1 MNELPLKRQKFL
13 YFGTLI
19 APLLLIFPAGSFAD
33 QTKVEEAADKMS
45 KMSVEETNGGKHS
58 YVLVEPLNE
67 SIPFVTK
74 ISNEY
79 YFWQTIFGKSKNN
92 FAAVVNGNKENNL
105 HFADFLIE
113 KQLSFVYADVFSNRI
128 FENHFKHEYYNFE
141 LMFQGLHSA
150 QSDYSFCYLTQ
161 SQADALIISKGNVPV
176 MEEYEKLIGTSVS
189 IIMGENTYNWAIA
202 NIIFETGDYYIT
214 CKEVLGDFLMG
225 FTKYPTEFKKQYCY
239 FFNEYDY
246 QNYYRIN
253 YLRSTYNT
261 EQYKISLGT
270 NNLLREVNHDDMFVI
285 DVINSSFKSND
296 YLAVMFSFL
305 LILVFAVHIF
315 TIFVFNRL
323 SGIKISSISI
333 GLFLLAYSIFKIAF
347 LIFGNVYLFS
357 YYSLIIYSTLLF
369 IGIISLAISLFT
381 KKTFF
386 VRIIQ

>member
-45 KMSVEETNGGKHS
+45 EMLVEETNGGKHS
-58 YVLVEPLNE
+58 YVLVEPINE
-67 SIPFVTK
+67 STPFISP

-79 YFWQTIFGKSKNN
+79 YFWQTIFAKSKNN

-113 KQLSFVYADVFSNRI
+113 KQLSFVYANVFSNRTY
-128 FENHFKHEYYNFE
+128 ENHYKHEFYNFE
-141 LMFQGLHSA
+141 LMFQGLNSA
-150 QSDYSFCYLTQ
+150 ESNYSFCYITQ

-189 IIMGENTYNWAIA
+189 IIMGENPYNWAIS
-202 NIIFETGDYYIT
+202 NIILETGDYYIT
-214 CKEVLGDFLMG
+214 CKEVLGDFLIG
-225 FTKYPTEFKKQYCY
+225 YTKYPPEFKKQYCY
-239 FFNEYDY
+239 FFNDYNY

-253 YLRSTYNT
+253 YLRSTYNP
-261 EQYKISLGT
+261 EQYKIMLGT

-285 DVINSSFKSND
+285 DVINGSFNSNN
-296 YLAVMFSFL
+296 YLTFMLSVL

-315 TIFVFNRL
+315 SIFVFNRL
-323 SGIKISSISI
+323 SSIKISLISI

-357 YYSLIIYSTLLF
+357 YYSLIIYSALLF
-369 IGIISLAISLFT
+369 TGIISLAINLFR
-381 KKTFF
+381 KKAFF